1 MKHSTGSYVALAI
14 LLAAAVCAP
23 LAVYP
28 VFLMVALCFALFAC
42 AFNLLLGHVGL
53 LSFGHAAFFA
63 TGSYV
68 AGYLLTQKSFTT
80 GFGILAATAAAA
92 VLGLIVGVLVIR
104 RQGIYFAMIT
114 LALAQLMYFLYL
126 EAPFTHGEDG
136 LQAIPRG
143 RLFWII
149 SLEND
154 RTLYYVVLAIAA
166 FGIWL
171 VWRTI
176 HSPFGQVLKAIRENE
191 ARAISLG
198 YDVNRYKILAF
209 VISAA
214 LAGLAGATKA
224 IVLNFATLTDADWH
238 TSGDVVLM
246 SLLGGMGSVW
256 GPVIGAFCIKGL
268 EIELPDAI
276 APFVTVII
284 GVIFVLC
291 VLIFRR
297 GVVGEVEALYRR
309 VVGKRER

>member
-1 MKHSTGSYVALAI
+1 
-14 LLAAAVCAP
+14 
-23 LAVYP
+23 
-28 VFLMVALCFALFAC
+28 MVALCFALFAC

-63 TGSYV
+63 TASYV
-68 AGYLLTQKSFTT
+68 SGYLMTHKAFTP
-80 GFGILAATAAAA
+80 GMGIIVGTLAAAA
-92 VLGLIVGVLVIR
+92 LGLVVAVLVIR

-114 LALAQLMYFLYL
+114 LAMAQLMYFVFL
-126 EAPFTHGEDG
+126 EAPFTGGEDG

-143 RLFWII
+143 RLFWVIN
-149 SLEND
+149 LGND
-154 RTLYYVVLAIAA
+154 RVLYYVVLAIAT
-166 FGIWL
+166 FGVWV

-191 ARAISLG
+191 ARATSLG
-198 YDVNRYKILAF
+198 YDVNRYKIVAF

-224 IVLNFATLTDADWH
+224 IVLSFATLTDADWH
-238 TSGDVVLM
+238 TSGNVVLM
-246 SLLGGMGSVW
+246 SLLGGTGTVW
-256 GPVIGAFCIKGL
+256 GPAVGAFSIVAL
-268 EIELPDAI
+268 ENELPDAI

-297 GVVGEVEALYRR
+297 GIVGEVAALYRH
-309 VVGKRER
+309 VVGNRQT

>member
-1 MKHSTGSYVALAI
+1 MNRHITTYFAI
-14 LLAAAVCAP
+14 GIALAAALLAP
-23 LAVYP
+23 YAVYS

-63 TGSYV
+63 TASYV
-68 AGYLLTQKSFTT
+68 TGYLMTQKAFTP
-80 GFGILAATAAAA
+80 GMGIIVGTLAAAA
-92 VLGLIVGVLVIR
+92 LGLVVAVLVIR

-114 LALAQLMYFLYL
+114 LAMAQLMYFVFL
-126 EAPFTHGEDG
+126 EAPFTGGEDG

-143 RLFWII
+143 RLFWVIN
-149 SLEND
+149 LGND
-154 RTLYYVVLAIAA
+154 RVLYYVVLAIAT
-166 FGIWL
+166 FGVWV

-191 ARAISLG
+191 ARATSLG
-198 YDVNRYKILAF
+198 YDVNRYKIVAF

-224 IVLNFATLTDADWH
+224 IVLSFATLTDADWH
-238 TSGDVVLM
+238 TSGNVVLM
-246 SLLGGMGSVW
+246 SLLGGTGTVW
-256 GPVIGAFCIKGL
+256 GPAVGAFSIVAL
-268 EIELPDAI
+268 ENELPDAI

-297 GVVGEVEALYRR
+297 GMVGEVAALYRH
-309 VVGKRER
+309 VVGNRQT